1 MSDNTTYI
9 TLTET
14 EKNSLDQ
21 WIQNRF
27 GSTSRISRGAAI
39 DILARQEEVEQ

>member
-9 TLTET
+9 TLTKA

-39 DILARQEEVEQ
+39 DILARQEEVEE